1 MRLLP
6 EGDALIT
13 VEGVELPH
21 VPRDSTPALLQAV
34 LDGRARVTGRFLPP
48 GQWPVVPLP
57 GGDTHREPV
66 PLPTLT
72 PPARPRR
79 PPPPLTGRRGTRP
92 TRPRLSP

>member
-13 VEGVELPH
+13 VEGVEFPD
-21 VPRDSTPALLQAV
+21 VPRDSTPAFPQAV

-48 GQWPVVPLP
+48 GQWLVVPLP

-72 PPARPRR
+72 PRLARAARPR
-79 PPPPLTGRRGTRP
+79 P
-92 TRPRLSP
+92 